1 MYGGLVDTQKKQYK
15 NRFYLKIQVLFYVD
29 KNFQKKLDHSVKGK
43 IFDPS
48 EIKKY
53 SNPIFIASS
62 TYWHEIY
69 QQIQD
74 MGIDKNRVI
83 NTMVI

>member
-1 MYGGLVDTQKKQYK
+1 MYGGPVDTQKKQYK
-15 NRFYLKIQVLFYVD
+15 IVLFKIQGFVLCKKIF
-29 KNFQKKLDHSVKGK
+29 KKLNHSVKGK

-74 MGIDKNRVI
+74 MGIDKNRD
-83 NTMVI
+83 